1 MGVSRDLKD
10 RVARHVTL
18 DENYMASTEDNQSAS
33 ETILSAA
40 EKAMAARELT
50 TADEQHKDTILP

>member
-1 MGVSRDLKD
+1 MKD